1 MNGYEINLH
10 HLTKAYG
17 SHLVLQDINLTVQA
31 GESVALVGKSG
42 CGKST
47 LLRLISGLTSKT
59 QGHIIVGGREV
70 CAVNPEIRFLF
81 QNARLLPWKTVL
93 ENVIL
98 GSPDRDQ
105 DTARRVLQEVGL
117 QGREDAWPGDL
128 SGGQQQRVALA
139 RALIGRPR
147 VLLLDEPLSALDALT
162 RLHMQRLIERLWQE
176 LGFTLV
182 LVTHDV
188 SEAVYLADRVI
199 LIEDGHIPLASGER
213 IYSRFGYLPY
223 FTDRSL
229 DVIQPDLGS
238 CGGFSEFRKI
248 ADMAHAYEITVQAH
262 VAGTGVAEAA
272 AIQAEASIPNFII
285 HEHHQKTLLKEYREL
300 VQYDYQPVNGQ
311 YAVPDLPGIGQDIT
325 EEVYKQSDYFLVNS

>member
-17 SHLVLQDINLTVQA
+17 SHLVLQDINLTIQA

-59 QGHIIVGGREV
+59 QGHIIVGGQEV
-70 CAVNPEIRFLF
+70 CAINPEIRFLF

-98 GSPDRDQ
+98 GSPDRNQ

-162 RLHMQRLIERLWQE
+162 RLHMQHLIERLWQE

-199 LIEDGHIPLASGER
+199 LVEDGHIQMNQPIELGRPHRKGPET
-213 IYSRFGYLPY
+213 IQYEKYI
-223 FTDRSL
+223 L
-229 DVIQPDLGS
+229 DGIMKPKK
-238 CGGFSEFRKI
+238 KI
-248 ADMAHAYEITVQAH
+248 V
-262 VAGTGVAEAA
+262 
-272 AIQAEASIPNFII
+272 
-285 HEHHQKTLLKEYREL
+285 
-300 VQYDYQPVNGQ
+300 
-311 YAVPDLPGIGQDIT
+311 
-325 EEVYKQSDYFLVNS
+325 